1 MSDNYSKDRR
11 NFLRSLALFGG
22 TAVAASL
29 AGKSRAAVKKPLL
42 LPEKTVESKGYRE
55 TEHILKYYKSAAI

>member
-1 MSDNYSKDRR
+1 MTKNYSEDRR
-11 NFLRSLALFGG
+11 SFLRSLALFGG

-29 AGKSRAAVKKPLL
+29 AGESRAAGKKPLL
-42 LPEKTVESKGYRE
+42 LPEKTVQSLGYRE